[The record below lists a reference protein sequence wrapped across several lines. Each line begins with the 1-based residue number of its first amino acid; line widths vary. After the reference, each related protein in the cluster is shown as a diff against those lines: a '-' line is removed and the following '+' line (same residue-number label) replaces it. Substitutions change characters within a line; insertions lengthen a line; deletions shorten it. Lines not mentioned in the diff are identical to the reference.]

1 MGKTAVLV
9 VVVAASLA
17 FAPLDGTRVR
27 SCFPVGASTSVKVD
41 LISRTVW
48 QPIQVSLGDIIN
60 EIIKDLGQLIEKFK

>member
-48 QPIQVSLGDIIN
+48 QPLQSISLWNII
-60 EIIKDLGQLIEKFK
+60 EAIIRHLSQLIDK